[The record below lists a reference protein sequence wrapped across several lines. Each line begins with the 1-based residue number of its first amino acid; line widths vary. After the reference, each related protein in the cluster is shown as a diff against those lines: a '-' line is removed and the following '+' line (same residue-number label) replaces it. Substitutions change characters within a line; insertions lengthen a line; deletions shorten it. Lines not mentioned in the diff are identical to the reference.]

1 MRSRSPAAID
11 AFVDYARVAAAALLD
26 ANIGVVL
33 SLARELLTH
42 RTLDATGIAEIIANA
57 DCRGSSSAA
66 VTLIG

>member
-42 RTLDATGIAEIIANA
+42 RTLDATESRRSSRTQIAVALPQ
-57 DCRGSSSAA
+57 RQ
-66 VTLIG
+66 